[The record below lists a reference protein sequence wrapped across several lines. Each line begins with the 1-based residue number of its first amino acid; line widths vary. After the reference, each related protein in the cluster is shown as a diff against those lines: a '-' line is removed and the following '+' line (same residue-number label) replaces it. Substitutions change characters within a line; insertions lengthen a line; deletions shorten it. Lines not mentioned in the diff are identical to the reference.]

1 MSTTN
6 NQDRDRKGDT
16 SRTSDQGRKLASG
29 GDTDKRSGNPEIDED
44 TKNVKSEEIPE
55 TREKNSESSEK
66 S

>member
-29 GDTDKRSGNPEIDED
+29 GDTDKRRGNPEIDED
-44 TKNVKSEEIPE
+44 TKNVKQLLEDIKWLSAN
-55 TREKNSESSEK
+55 EK
-66 S
+66 

>member
-29 GDTDKRSGNPEIDED
+29 GDTDKRRGNPEIDED